1 MKVLV
6 LNCGSSSLKYQ
17 LIDMDT
23 EKVMAIG
30 LCERIGI
37 DGNFKHEAAG
47 KEKYKAEV
55 ALPDH
60 TVAVKTVI
68 DALVDKEHGVIAD
81 VSEID
86 AVGHRVVH
94 GGEYFA
100 ESVIIN
106 DEVIKAI
113 EACVELAP
121 LHNPANL
128 IGIHACEKLMPGVPQ
143 VAVFDTA
150 FHQTMPAKAYMY
162 ALPYEL
168 YEKYKIRRYGFH
180 GTSHKYVTQQAAEML
195 GKDVSEVKL
204 VTCHLGNGGSLTAVD
219 GGKSV
224 DTTMG
229 FTPLAGVVM
238 GTRCG
243 DIDPAIVNYIA
254 EKEGINGKE
263 VDTIMNKKSG
273 VLGLSGKSSDFR
285 DLWDAR
291 GEGNERAGMALD
303 CFHYSVAK
311 NIGSYLMA
319 LGGADAIVFTAGLG
333 ENSTP
338 SRAAIG
344 EYLKW
349 LGITIDPEQN
359 GKRGEN
365 LVISTPDSKIK
376 VLVIPTNEELMI
388 AKDTKALCSK

>member
-1 MKVLV
+1 
-6 LNCGSSSLKYQ
+6 
-17 LIDMDT
+17 
-23 EKVMAIG
+23 
-30 LCERIGI
+30 
-37 DGNFKHEAAG
+37 
-47 KEKYKAEV
+47 
-55 ALPDH
+55 
-60 TVAVKTVI
+60 
-68 DALVDKEHGVIAD
+68 
-81 VSEID
+81 
-86 AVGHRVVH
+86 
-94 GGEYFA
+94 
-100 ESVIIN
+100 
-106 DEVIKAI
+106 
-113 EACVELAP
+113 
-121 LHNPANL
+121 
-128 IGIHACEKLMPGVPQ
+128 
-143 VAVFDTA
+143 
-150 FHQTMPAKAYMY
+150 MY